1 MKAKHQRLVLAL
13 VAMFVLTG
21 AAFLGMSALKDQ
33 ASYFYSPADLA
44 RDKVAPGRAI
54 RLGGMVKA
62 GSLQRAPDGVTIN
75 FVITDGVAETPV
87 TYTGIVP
94 ALFREGSGAVADG
107 QMRADGV
114 FAANRD
120 GILAK
125 HDETYKPPM
134 QAGEK
139 HASTSLKQ

>member
-1 MKAKHQRLVLAL
+1 MKAKHQRLVLAA
-13 VAMFVLTG
+13 VAMVALTG
-21 AAFLGMSALKDQ
+21 SAFLGMSALKDQ
-33 ASYFYSPADLA
+33 ASYFYAPADLA
-44 RDKVAPGRAI
+44 RDNVPAGKAI

-62 GSLQRAPDGVTIN
+62 GSIRRAADGITID
-75 FVITDGVAETPV
+75 FVLTDGSAETPV

-107 QMRADGV
+107 ALRVDGV

-125 HDETYKPPM
+125 HDETYKPPTR
-134 QAGEK
+134 AGDK
-139 HASTSLKQ
+139 HESASLNQ

>member
-1 MKAKHQRLVLAL
+1 MKAKHQRLILAL

-33 ASYFYSPADLA
+33 ASYFYSPGDLA
-44 RDKVAPGRAI
+44 KDRVAAGRAI

-62 GSLQRAPDGVTIN
+62 GSLKRAADGVTIS
-75 FVITDGVAETPV
+75 FVITDGVADTPV

-107 QMRADGV
+107 QLRADGV

-125 HDETYKPPM
+125 HDENYMPPK
-134 QAGEK
+134 QAGDK
-139 HASTSLKQ
+139 HASASLKQ

>member
-13 VAMFVLTG
+13 AALVALTG
-21 AAFLGMSALKDQ
+21 SAFLGMSALKDQ
-33 ASYFYSPADLA
+33 ASYFYAPGDLA
-44 RDKVAPGRAI
+44 KDKVEPGRAI

-62 GSLQRAPDGVTIN
+62 GSVKRAPDGVTLT
-75 FVITDGVAETPV
+75 FVLTDGVAETPV

-107 QMRADGV
+107 TLRPDGV

-125 HDETYKPPM
+125 HDETYKPPTA
-134 QAGEK
+134 AGDK
-139 HASTSLKQ
+139 HASASLKQ